1 MQTWQQ
7 TMREANGAAQL
18 LDDKEAYGL
27 YQLAIADIE
36 QRWPD
41 EPESMALLMGW
52 IAGLHNLSA
61 LLEKQGDA
69 ETALRYLTLP
79 HHWVLAL
86 INDETISESFRLAA
100 HRVINITLTALLEF
114 SQRQPVCES
123 CEQLLQATQQWL
135 QIPKHQL
142 H

>member
-7 TMREANGAAQL
+7 TMREAQL
-18 LDDKEAYGL
+18 LDDKEAYVL

-52 IAGLHNLSA
+52 IAGLHNLSV
-61 LLEKQGDA
+61 LLEKQGDG

-86 INDETISESFRLAA
+86 INDESISESFRLAA
-100 HRVINITLTALLEF
+100 HRAINITLTALLEF

-123 CEQLLQATQQWL
+123 CQQLLQATQQWL
-135 QIPKHQL
+135 TLPSHQL

>member
-7 TMREANGAAQL
+7 TMREAQL
-18 LDDKEAYGL
+18 LDDKEAYVL

-52 IAGLHNLSA
+52 IAGLHNLSV
-61 LLEKQGDA
+61 LLEKQGDG

-86 INDETISESFRLAA
+86 INDESISESFRLAA
-100 HRVINITLTALLEF
+100 HRAINITLTALHEF
-114 SQRQPVCES
+114 SERQPVCES
-123 CEQLLQATQQWL
+123 WQQLLQATQQWL
-135 QIPKHQL
+135 TLPSHQL